1 MKRPLQH
8 AIYKGMTGKWGA
20 IQFGF
25 HPPHYYLDKQKDY
38 SGDIATHAGSLKP
51 GWKIREGTI
60 FLEITSSKDKNVYDW
75 DNKIVLALSATDVG
89 KILHSFYTGT
99 ECKIMHDPGAKK
111 ESQGLIKKN
120 LYIASPKGTANGCMI
135 RAVQSQG
142 GQQKNHSVPIT
153 GDELIILKILFESS
167 VPGMLAWK

>member
-1 MKRPLQH
+1 MRPIQYS
-8 AIYKGMTGKWGA
+8 IYKGMTGKWGA
-20 IQFGF
+20 VQFGLQ
-25 HPPHYYLDKQKDY
+25 PPHYYSGKQKDY
-38 SGDIATHAGSLKP
+38 TGEQALYQGTLKP
-51 GWKIREGTI
+51 NWKVREGTV
-60 FLEITSSKDKNVYDW
+60 FLEITSTKDKNVYDW
-75 DNKIVLALSATDVG
+75 DNKIVLALGVTDIG
-89 KILHSFYTGT
+89 KILHCLYTGT

-153 GDELIILKILFESS
+153 GDELIVLKELFSS
-167 VPGMLAWK
+167 VIPLMLKWN